1 MAIRIK
7 LPWKLPPQAISE
19 LFQWCIETYGLPGD
33 RMLYNPTTDWM
44 IFTFHDENDAL
55 FFQLKTAGSRID
67 DSVVEY
73 NPIGQS

>member
-7 LPWKLPPQAISE
+7 LPWDQPRDNSE

-33 RMLYNPTTDWM
+33 RMLYNPTTDCM

-67 DSVVEY
+67 NVKEHIQ
-73 NPIGQS
+73 IGQS